1 MRLHLKWSYRWGASV
16 ISHWQQADAI
26 GEGEGE
32 QGKRAWQASA
42 LIQVRGFC
50 FKMSQSIL

>member
-32 QGKRAWQASA
+32 QGKRAWQAYA